1 MAGAGL
7 VTAGPLARLTQ
18 TRLTTVAE
26 SGSVAATTVW
36 ITRSPIVPGAMSPI
50 VHVSTFPLAP
60 LATLGA
66 ADADAGILP
75 TYWSPGGSVS
85 VTITLRAITPFG
97 GLS

>member
-7 VTAGPLARLTQ
+7 VTAGPLSRLTQ

-36 ITRSPIVPGAMSPI
+36 ITRSPVVPGAMSPI
-50 VHVSTFPLAP
+50 VHVCTP
-60 LATLGA
+60 LATVGA
-66 ADADAGILP
+66 NTAVGDAGILP

-85 VTITLRAITPFG
+85 VTITLRAITPFA
-97 GLS
+97 GLA